1 MLEVLCA
8 VLAFLLILAL
18 TFTNGYWLITLDELE
33 LDHLNPADVC
43 KRLNRLVAP
52 EVIAHGVL
60 ILASLVGFAPG
71 MLVLNL
77 PLALWHGRK
86 YLRNENHLDPTDILR
101 FKNLKATR
109 HEAIAKILF
118 YGLQI
123 IYAMFWMVSAI
134 VTSSKRKTTG

>member
-77 PLALWHGRK
+77 PLAL

>member
-18 TFTNGYWLITLDELE
+18 TFTNGYWVSSATSMSMVMTWLDLADHTGRVGTGSSEPCGCVQALE
-33 LDHLNPADVC
+33 QISWYGGADAV
-43 KRLNRLVAP
+43 RMVDP
-52 EVIAHGVL
+52 DT
-60 ILASLVGFAPG
+60 
-71 MLVLNL
+71 
-77 PLALWHGRK
+77 